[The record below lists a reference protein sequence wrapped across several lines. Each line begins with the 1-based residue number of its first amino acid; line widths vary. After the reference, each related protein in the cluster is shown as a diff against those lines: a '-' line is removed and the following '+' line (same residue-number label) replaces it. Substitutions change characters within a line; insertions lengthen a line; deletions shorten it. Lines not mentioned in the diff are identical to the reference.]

1 MTLEEQFDSFVQSK
15 HPLFGFRPQQR
26 DVILDMIRAYDDD
39 PNGVFLLDAPTGSG
53 KSIIAMLFSDFM
65 NHRGQRGYVLASD
78 LSLHEQ
84 YIKDFRRLQN
94 WNWGNIKGIDN
105 YECEVNGEKFSTGH
119 CASRGMSYEQAEKL
133 ECFKKC
139 GYLQARKKAI
149 RAPLSLLT
157 YPYALIQRNY
167 VEQQQQGTGRGVP
180 FPQRDFVICD
190 EAHKLLDI
198 VQNHFSPII
207 TTDIQAK
214 VQKILDIMIDNGLP
228 APKIDLIKFDKIV
241 KSIFS
246 DENESSLLEN
256 LTKLVDQLSLIVKA
270 NEKTKDTI
278 AEEFGDNDLSA
289 DLKQLFRLTDWCKDC
304 HCKFEDYV
312 AILNRVGVH
321 KMIKNP
327 ADKHIVFNC
336 IDEYYLLQR
345 HFYNKFGFKVL
356 MTATMGNPKDFMR
369 NHGLKS
375 AKYFKMDSHFA
386 WEKSPIIFY
395 PGKKLSARHLE
406 DNIGWAIEKTV
417 ELLTTHQDQRGII
430 HTGSYELG
438 ERVWSKLPREIRK
451 RVLTYKGSEE
461 KDKII
466 KKLKKNPNTVIM
478 GPSLLEGLNL
488 ADDDSRFQ
496 IFLKVP
502 YPHLGDRYVKA
513 KLEDSQKWY
522 NWKTSISVLQ
532 GAGRSIRT
540 PDDWAV
546 TYLLDGNFADL
557 LKAAGDQ
564 FPPEFKRRL
573 VVEYK

>member
-26 DVILDMIRAYDDD
+26 EVILEMIRAYDED

-53 KSIIAMLFSDFM
+53 KSIIAMMFSDFM
-65 NHRGQRGYVLASD
+65 NHRGARGYVLASD

-105 YECEVNGEKFSTGH
+105 YNCDVNGEKFSIGH
-119 CASRGMSYEQAEKL
+119 CASRGMSYEQAESL
-133 ECFKKC
+133 DCFKKC

-149 RAPLSLLT
+149 RSPLTLLT

-167 VEQQQQGTGRGVP
+167 VEQQQQGIGKGVP

-207 TTDIQAK
+207 SEDTVT
-214 VQKILDIMIDNGLP
+214 KIGKL
-228 APKIDLIKFDKIV
+228 IDLMDECGLRKPAINLVHLDKLV
-241 KSIFS
+241 KKIFG
-246 DENESSLLEN
+246 DENPTSLLEH
-256 LTKLVDQLSLIVKA
+256 LTELVLQLSGLIKA
-270 NEKTKDTI
+270 NENSRELL
-278 AEEFGDNDLSA
+278 AEDFGDREYSTET
-289 DLKQLFRLTDWCKDC
+289 KQLLRLADWVKDM

-312 AILNRVGVH
+312 AILNKAGVH

-327 ADKHIVFNC
+327 GDKVIVFNC
-336 IDEYYLLQR
+336 IDEYYLLHR

-356 MTATMGNPKDFMR
+356 MTATMGGVKEFMK
-369 NHGLKS
+369 NHGLKK
-375 AKYFKMDSHFA
+375 AEYYKMDSGFK
-386 WEKSPIIFY
+386 WDKSPIIFY

-406 DNIGWAIEKTV
+406 DNIEWAIDQVKSI
-417 ELLTTHQDQRGII
+417 LATHSDQRGVI
-430 HTGSYELG
+430 HTGSYDLG
-438 ERVWSKLPREIRK
+438 DRVWRALPKDLRK
-451 RVLTYKGSEE
+451 RVLIYRGSEE

-466 KKLKKNPNTVIM
+466 RKLKNQPDTVLM

-488 ADDDSRFQ
+488 IDDDSRFQ
-496 IFLKVP
+496 VFLKIP

-513 KLEDSQKWY
+513 KLENSQDWY
-522 NWKTSISVLQ
+522 NWKTSVSVLQ
-532 GAGRSIRT
+532 GVGRSIRT
-540 PDDWAV
+540 PEDWAV
-546 TYLLDGNFADL
+546 TYFIDGCFADL
-557 LKAAGDQ
+557 LKSASNQ
-564 FPPEFKRRL
+564 FPQEFKSRL